1 MNRRYFKKMNTI
13 EKPNMLSEQ
22 LLTYGL
28 HLSDHKGNNDSIY
41 ISFCLSL
48 VSVLLHTSSEVSI

>member
-1 MNRRYFKKMNTI
+1 MNTT
-13 EKPNMLSEQ
+13 EKPNKLSEQ
-22 LLTYGL
+22 LLSYGL

-48 VSVLLHTSSEVSI
+48 VSVLLQTSSEVSI